1 MSDPRFYRAQADQ
14 ARADADA
21 AQLDNVRDRHLRSAG
36 AFEAMAERYE
46 RVATSRAAR
55 EAAAGTYHLKEDS
68 FEHPVSSE
76 HPVAAPAAAGPAA

>member
-1 MSDPRFYRAQADQ
+1 MTDPRFYRAQAEQ

-21 AQLDNVRDRHLRSAG
+21 AALDNVRDRHLRSAG

-55 EAAAGTYHLKEDS
+55 EANAGSHAPKDPL
-68 FEHPVSSE
+68 FEHHDNSE
-76 HPVAAPAAAGPAA
+76 SEPHEAVAASG